1 MGSIIGILIG
11 GDEFVV
17 LLEREDYE
25 NRNELLSQIT
35 SISEANV
42 VTDDDIVIAAGMG
55 IFKAGCTFHDF
66 FREAD
71 RNMYAHK
78 GHLKELRPSHNLR

>member
-25 NRNELLSQIT
+25 NRSELLSQIT

-42 VTDDDIVIAAGMG
+42 VTDDGIVIAAGTG
-55 IFKAGCTFHDF
+55 IFKASCTFHDV
-66 FREAD
+66 FREAN

-78 GHLKELRPSHNLR
+78 GHLKEFRPSHNLR